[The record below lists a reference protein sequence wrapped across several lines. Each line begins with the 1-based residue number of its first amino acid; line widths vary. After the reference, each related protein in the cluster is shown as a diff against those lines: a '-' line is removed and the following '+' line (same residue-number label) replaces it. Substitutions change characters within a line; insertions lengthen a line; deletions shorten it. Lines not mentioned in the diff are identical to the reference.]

1 MQSRSKHTPTLMIP
15 GYKGIM
21 DLDLTHIPSHLHH
34 ETIALHM
41 KDIEAY
47 KIEQAARPEHL
58 RYDYVMP
65 RVERIINNTIKM
77 THKIAENKENLWQYN
92 YEHPIK

>member
-1 MQSRSKHTPTLMIP
+1 MSSQSKHTRALIIP

-21 DLDLTHIPSHLHH
+21 ELDLTHIPSHLHH

-58 RYDYVMP
+58 RYDYVMS

-77 THKIAENKENLWQYN
+77 THKITEEKEKLWQYH
-92 YEHPIK
+92 YEQRIK